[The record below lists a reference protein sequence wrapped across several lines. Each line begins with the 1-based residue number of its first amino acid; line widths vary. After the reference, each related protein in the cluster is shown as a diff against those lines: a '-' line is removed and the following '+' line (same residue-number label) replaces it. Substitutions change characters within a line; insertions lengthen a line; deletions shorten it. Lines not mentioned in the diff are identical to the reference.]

1 MIQGWEFDLSIF
13 LSFKKSES
21 IPLTFKKD
29 CQEQFELF
37 HDQIDLSNTK
47 NNRLDRKTVDQ
58 IPNPD
63 HSTSWQGWEL
73 DLSMFWSMIFWS
85 FRSFQKID
93 RDRIAL
99 IDLLKRSIVSE
110 SIPSIFKKDGLKI
123 KWIPPDPDL
132 QSQIKV

>member
-1 MIQGWEFDLSIF
+1 M
-13 LSFKKSES
+13 SES

-47 NNRLDRKTVDQ
+47 NNRLDQKTVDQ

-73 DLSMFWSMIFWS
+73 DLSIF
-85 FRSFQKID
+85 
-93 RDRIAL
+93 
-99 IDLLKRSIVSE
+99 
-110 SIPSIFKKDGLKI
+110 
-123 KWIPPDPDL
+123 
-132 QSQIKV
+132 